1 MTFSLAGKRAAVTG
15 GGRGIGAAIARM
27 LAEAGAKVTI
37 LGRTISTLDQ
47 HAESLRPYGLS
58 IQVAPVDV
66 TDESSVA
73 KAFATMGP
81 VDILVNNAGIAHV
94 AAFEKT
100 SAADWERVF
109 RVNVLGAVICS
120 QQVLPKM
127 VERKWGRIVNIAST
141 AGLKGY
147 TRLST
152 YTASKHAL
160 IGMTR
165 ALALETATT
174 GVTVNAVCP
183 TYTETDMT
191 AEGITNISARLQ
203 TSTEEARKQ
212 LTKQIPQGEMAK
224 PEQVAAS
231 VLWLCSTEAASV
243 TGIAL
248 PIAGGEVM

>member
-15 GGRGIGAAIARM
+15 GGRGIGAAIART
-27 LAEAGAKVTI
+27 LAESGAEVTI

-47 HAESLRPYGLS
+47 HAESLRRDGLN
-58 IQVAPVDV
+58 IKVAPVDV
-66 TDESSVA
+66 TDEANVA
-73 KAFATMGP
+73 QAFAKLGQI
-81 VDILVNNAGIAHV
+81 DILINNAGIAHV
-94 AAFEKT
+94 APFEAT
-100 SAADWERVF
+100 SVADWERVF
-109 RVNVLGAVICS
+109 RVNVLGAVLCS

-127 VERKWGRIVNIAST
+127 VERKSGRIVNIAST

-147 TRLST
+147 TRLSA

-191 AEGITNISARLQ
+191 AEGIKSISARLQ
-203 TSTEEARKQ
+203 TTAEEARKQ

-224 PEQVAAS
+224 PEQVAAA
-231 VLWLCSTEAASV
+231 VLWLCLEQAASV
-243 TGIAL
+243 TGVAL

>member
-1 MTFSLAGKRAAVTG
+1 MTVSLAGKRAAVTG
-15 GGRGIGAAIARM
+15 GGRGIGAAITRT
-27 LAEAGAKVTI
+27 LAEAGAHVTI

-47 HAESLRPYGLS
+47 HAESLRRDGLN
-58 IQVAPVDV
+58 IKVAPVDV
-66 TDESSVA
+66 TDESSVSQ
-73 KAFATMGP
+73 AFAKLGQIE
-81 VDILVNNAGIAHV
+81 ILINNAGIAHV
-94 AAFEKT
+94 APFEKT
-100 SAADWERVF
+100 PVADWERVF
-109 RVNVLGAVICS
+109 RVNLLGAVLCS
-120 QQVLPKM
+120 QHVLSKM
-127 VERKWGRIVNIAST
+127 VERRWGRIVNIAST

-147 TRLST
+147 TRLAA

-191 AEGITNISARLQ
+191 AEGIKNISTRLQ
-203 TSTEEARKQ
+203 TSPEEARKQ
-212 LTKQIPQGEMAK
+212 LTKQIPQSEMAK
-224 PEQVAAS
+224 PEQVAAA
-231 VLWLCSTEAASV
+231 VLWLCSAEASNV

>member
-15 GGRGIGAAIARM
+15 GGRGIGAAIART
-27 LAEAGAKVTI
+27 LAEAGAEVTI

-47 HAESLRPYGLS
+47 HAESLRRDGLN
-58 IQVAPVDV
+58 IKVAPLDV

-73 KAFATMGP
+73 ETFATIGRID
-81 VDILVNNAGIAHV
+81 VLINNAGIAHV
-94 AAFEKT
+94 ATFENT
-100 SAADWERVF
+100 PAAEWERVF
-109 RVNVLGAVICS
+109 RVNVLGAVLCS

-127 VERKWGRIVNIAST
+127 IGNKWGRIVNLAST

-147 TRLST
+147 TRLSA
-152 YTASKHAL
+152 YTASKHAV

-165 ALALETATT
+165 ALALETAAT

-183 TYTETDMT
+183 TYTETAMT
-191 AEGITNISARLQ
+191 AEGIKSISARLQ
-203 TSTEEARKQ
+203 TSAEEARKQ
-212 LTKQIPQGEMAK
+212 LTKQIPQGELAK
-224 PEQVAAS
+224 PEQVAAG
-231 VLWLCSTEAASV
+231 VLWLCSAEAASV

>member
-15 GGRGIGAAIARM
+15 GGRGIGAAIARG
-27 LAEAGAKVTI
+27 LAAVGAEVTI
-37 LGRTISTLDQ
+37 LGRRISTLNQ
-47 HAESLRPYGLS
+47 HAEAMRRDGFNVR
-58 IQVAPVDV
+58 VASVDV
-66 TDESSVA
+66 TDESNVKQTFA
-73 KAFATMGP
+73 KLEE
-81 VDILVNNAGIAHV
+81 VDILINNAGAAHV
-94 AAFEKT
+94 ATFDKT
-100 SAADWERVF
+100 TAADWERLF
-109 RVNVLGAVICS
+109 HVNVLGAVFCS

-127 VERKWGRIVNIAST
+127 VARKWGRIVNIAST

-147 TRLST
+147 TRLSA

-160 IGMTR
+160 VGLTR

-191 AEGITNISARLQ
+191 AEGIKNISARLQ
-203 TSTEEARKQ
+203 TSAEEARKQ

-224 PEQVAAS
+224 PEQVAAA
-231 VLWLCSTEAASV
+231 VLWLCSAEAASV

>member
-1 MTFSLAGKRAAVTG
+1 VTISLAGKRAAVTG
-15 GGRGIGAAIARM
+15 GGRGIGAAISRA
-27 LAEAGAKVTI
+27 LAAAGAEVTI

-47 HAESLRPYGLS
+47 HAETLRRDGLS
-58 IQVAPVDV
+58 VKVAPLDV
-66 TDESSVA
+66 TDEASVA
-73 KAFATMGP
+73 QALAKIGN

-94 AAFEKT
+94 ASFEKT
-100 SAADWERVF
+100 AAADWERLF
-109 RVNVLGAVICS
+109 RMNVLGAVFCS

-127 VERKWGRIVNIAST
+127 IERGWGRIANIAST

-147 TRLST
+147 TRLSA
-152 YTASKHAL
+152 YVASKHAL

-165 ALALETATT
+165 ALALETVTT

-191 AEGITNISARLQ
+191 AEGIKNISARLQ
-203 TSTEEARKQ
+203 TSLEEARKQ
-212 LTKQIPQGEMAK
+212 FTKQIPQGEMVQ
-224 PEQVAAS
+224 PQQVAAA
-231 VLWLCSTEAASV
+231 VLWLCSAEAASV

>member
-15 GGRGIGAAIARM
+15 GGRGIGAAIARS
-27 LAEAGAKVTI
+27 LAEAGAEVTI

-47 HAESLRPYGLS
+47 NAESLRQDGLS
-58 IQVAPVDV
+58 IKVSPIDV
-66 TDESSVA
+66 TDELSVQQT
-73 KAFATMGP
+73 FARLGDF
-81 VDILVNNAGIAHV
+81 DILINNAGVAHV
-94 AAFEKT
+94 APFEKT
-100 SAADWERVF
+100 TAADWERVF
-109 RVNVLGAVICS
+109 RVNLLGAVFCS
-120 QQVLPKM
+120 QQVLPTM
-127 VERKWGRIVNIAST
+127 TTRKWGRIVNIAST

-147 TRLST
+147 TRLSA

-160 IGMTR
+160 IGVTR
-165 ALALETATT
+165 ALALETATA

-191 AEGITNISARLQ
+191 AEGIKSISARLQ
-203 TSTEEARKQ
+203 TSAEEARKQ

-224 PEQVAAS
+224 PEQVAAG
-231 VLWLCSTEAASV
+231 VLWLCSDEAASV

>member
-15 GGRGIGAAIARM
+15 GGRGIGAAIART
-27 LAEAGAKVTI
+27 LAEAGADVTI
-37 LGRTISTLDQ
+37 LGRNISTLDQ
-47 HAESLRPYGLS
+47 HAESLRRDGLN
-58 IQVAPVDV
+58 IKVAPVDV
-66 TDESSVA
+66 SDESSVA
-73 KAFATMGP
+73 QAFAKLGP

-94 AAFEKT
+94 ASFETT

-109 RVNVLGAVICS
+109 RANVLGAVLCS

-127 VERKWGRIVNIAST
+127 VERKSGRIVNIAST

-147 TRLST
+147 TRLSA

-160 IGMTR
+160 IGLTR
-165 ALALETATT
+165 ALALETATS

-191 AEGITNISARLQ
+191 AEGIKSISARLQ
-203 TSTEEARKQ
+203 TSAEEARKQ
-212 LTKQIPQGEMAK
+212 LTKHIPQGEMAK
-224 PEQVAAS
+224 PEQVAAA
-231 VLWLCSTEAASV
+231 VLWLCSAEAASV

-248 PIAGGEVM
+248 PIAGGEIM

>member
-15 GGRGIGAAIARM
+15 GGRGIGAAIARV
-27 LAEAGAKVTI
+27 LAEAGADVTI
-37 LGRTISTLDQ
+37 LGRNISTLDQ
-47 HAESLRPYGLS
+47 HAESLRGDGLN
-58 IQVAPVDV
+58 IKVAPVDV
-66 TDESSVA
+66 TDESGVSQ
-73 KAFATMGP
+73 AFAKLGP

-94 AAFEKT
+94 ASFEKT

-109 RVNVLGAVICS
+109 RVNVVGAVLCS
-120 QQVLPKM
+120 QQVLPRM
-127 VERKWGRIVNIAST
+127 LERKWGRIVNIAST

-147 TRLST
+147 TRLSA

-191 AEGITNISARLQ
+191 AEGIRNISARLQ
-203 TSTEEARKQ
+203 TSAEEARKQ
-212 LTKQIPQGEMAK
+212 LTKQIPQGELAK

-231 VLWLCSTEAASV
+231 VLWLCSAEAASV

>member
-1 MTFSLAGKRAAVTG
+1 MTLSLAGKRAAVTG
-15 GGRGIGAAIARM
+15 GGRGIGAAIART
-27 LAEAGAKVTI
+27 LAETGAEVTI

-47 HAESLRPYGLS
+47 HAESLRRDGLN
-58 IQVAPVDV
+58 INVATIDV

-73 KAFATMGP
+73 KAFAKLGEI
-81 VDILVNNAGIAHV
+81 DILINNAGIAHV
-94 AAFEKT
+94 APFEKT
-100 SAADWERVF
+100 TASDWDRVL
-109 RVNVLGAVICS
+109 RVNLLGAVLCS
-120 QQVLPKM
+120 QQVLPRM

-147 TRLST
+147 TRLSA

-160 IGMTR
+160 VGMTR

-191 AEGITNISARLQ
+191 AEGIKSISARLQ
-203 TSTEEARKQ
+203 TSVEEARKH

-224 PEQVAAS
+224 PEEVAAA
-231 VLWLCSTEAASV
+231 VLWLCSVQAASV

>member
-15 GGRGIGAAIARM
+15 GGRGIGAAIART
-27 LAEAGAKVTI
+27 LAEAGADVTI
-37 LGRTISTLDQ
+37 LGRTISILDQ
-47 HAESLRPYGLS
+47 HAESLRRDGLH
-58 IQVAPVDV
+58 IKVAPLDV
-66 TDESSVA
+66 TNESTVSE
-73 KAFATMGP
+73 AFAKLGQI
-81 VDILVNNAGIAHV
+81 DILINNAGIAHV
-94 AAFEKT
+94 APFEKT
-100 SAADWERVF
+100 AAVDWERVL
-109 RVNVLGAVICS
+109 RVNLLGAVFCS

-127 VERKWGRIVNIAST
+127 VQHNWGRIVNVAST

-147 TRLST
+147 TRLSA

-183 TYTETDMT
+183 TYTESDMT
-191 AEGITNISARLQ
+191 AEGIKSISARLQ
-203 TSTEEARKQ
+203 TSAEEARKQ
-212 LTKQIPQGEMAK
+212 VTKQIPQGAMAK
-224 PEQVAAS
+224 PEQVAAA

>member
-15 GGRGIGAAIARM
+15 GGRGIGAAIARV
-27 LAEAGAKVTI
+27 LAEADATVTI
-37 LGRTISTLDQ
+37 LGRTMSTLDQ
-47 HAESLRPYGLS
+47 NAESLRQNGLNVN
-58 IQVAPVDV
+58 VAPVDV
-66 TDESSVA
+66 TDESSVQQ
-73 KAFATMGP
+73 AFARLGDI
-81 VDILVNNAGIAHV
+81 DILINNAGIAHV
-94 AAFEKT
+94 APFEKT
-100 SAADWERVF
+100 TSADWERVF
-109 RVNVLGAVICS
+109 RVNLLGAVLCS
-120 QQVLPKM
+120 QHVLPRM

-147 TRLST
+147 TRLSA

-160 IGMTR
+160 VGMTR
-165 ALALETATT
+165 ALALETATS

-191 AEGITNISARLQ
+191 AEGIKSISARLQ
-203 TSTEEARKQ
+203 TSAEEARKQ

-224 PEQVAAS
+224 PEQVAAA
-231 VLWLCSTEAASV
+231 VLWLCSEQAAPV

>member
-15 GGRGIGAAIARM
+15 GGRGIGAAIART
-27 LAEAGAKVTI
+27 LADAGAEVTI
-37 LGRTISTLDQ
+37 LGRTISTLDH
-47 HAESLRPYGLS
+47 HAESLRRDGLN
-58 IQVAPVDV
+58 IKVAPVDV
-66 TDESSVA
+66 TQEASVA
-73 KAFATMGP
+73 AAFAKLGP
-81 VDILVNNAGIAHV
+81 IEILVNNAGIAHI
-94 AAFEKT
+94 APFDKT
-100 SAADWERVF
+100 AVADWERVF
-109 RVNVLGAVICS
+109 RVNVLGAVLCS

-127 VERKWGRIVNIAST
+127 VEHKWGRIVNIAST

-147 TRLST
+147 TRLSA

-160 IGMTR
+160 VGMTR
-165 ALALETATT
+165 ALALETATS

-191 AEGITNISARLQ
+191 AEGIKSISERLQ
-203 TSTEEARKQ
+203 TTAEEARKQ

-224 PEQVAAS
+224 PEEVAAS
-231 VLWLCSTEAASV
+231 VLWLCSAEAASV

>member
-15 GGRGIGAAIARM
+15 GGRGIGAAIARA
-27 LAEAGAKVTI
+27 LAEADATVTI
-37 LGRTISTLDQ
+37 LGRTMSTLDQ
-47 HAESLRPYGLS
+47 NAESLRQDGLNVN
-58 IQVAPVDV
+58 VAPVDV
-66 TDESSVA
+66 TDESSVQQ
-73 KAFATMGP
+73 AFAKLGDL
-81 VDILVNNAGIAHV
+81 DILINNAGMAHV
-94 AAFEKT
+94 APFEKT
-100 SAADWERVF
+100 TAADWERVF
-109 RVNVLGAVICS
+109 RVNLLGSVLCS
-120 QQVLPKM
+120 QQVLPRM

-147 TRLST
+147 TRLSA

-160 IGMTR
+160 VGMTR
-165 ALALETATT
+165 ALALETATS

-191 AEGITNISARLQ
+191 AEGIKSISARLQ
-203 TSTEEARKQ
+203 TSAEEARKQ

-224 PEQVAAS
+224 PEQVAAA
-231 VLWLCSTEAASV
+231 VLWLCSEQAAPV

>member
-15 GGRGIGAAIARM
+15 GGRGIGAAIART
-27 LAEAGAKVTI
+27 LSEAGADVTI
-37 LGRTISTLDQ
+37 LGRNISTLDQ
-47 HAESLRPYGLS
+47 HAEALRRDGLT
-58 IQVAPVDV
+58 IKVAPIDV
-66 TDESSVA
+66 TEESSVTQ
-73 KAFATMGP
+73 AFTKLGP
-81 VDILVNNAGIAHV
+81 VDILVNNAGIAH
-94 AAFEKT
+94 AASFEKT

-109 RVNVLGAVICS
+109 RVNVFGAVLCS
-120 QQVLPKM
+120 QQVLPQM
-127 VERKWGRIVNIAST
+127 TERRWGRIVNIAST

-147 TRLST
+147 TRLSA

-165 ALALETATT
+165 ALALEMATT

-191 AEGITNISARLQ
+191 AEGITSISARLQ

>member
-1 MTFSLAGKRAAVTG
+1 MTFSLAGKRTAVTG
-15 GGRGIGAAIARM
+15 GGRGIGAAIAR
-27 LAEAGAKVTI
+27 AFAVAGAEVTI
-37 LGRTISTLDQ
+37 LGRTISMLDQ
-47 HAESLRPYGLS
+47 QAEMLRGDGLRVK
-58 IQVAPVDV
+58 VARIDV
-66 TDESSVA
+66 ADESSV
-73 KAFATMGP
+73 KQAFAELGDI
-81 VDILVNNAGIAHV
+81 DILINNAGLAHV
-94 AAFEKT
+94 ATFENT
-100 SAADWERVF
+100 TAADWQRLF
-109 RVNVLGAVICS
+109 HVNVLGAVFCS
-120 QQVLPKM
+120 QQALPKM

-147 TRLST
+147 TRLSA

-165 ALALETATT
+165 VLALETATT

-191 AEGITNISARLQ
+191 AEGIKNISARLQ
-203 TSTEEARKQ
+203 TTAEEARKQ

-224 PEQVAAS
+224 PEQVAAA
-231 VLWLCSTEAASV
+231 VLWLCSAEAASV

>member
-15 GGRGIGAAIARM
+15 GGRGIGAAIART
-27 LAEAGAKVTI
+27 LSEAGADVTI
-37 LGRTISTLDQ
+37 LGRNISTLDQ
-47 HAESLRPYGLS
+47 HAEALRRDGLT
-58 IQVAPVDV
+58 IKVAPIDV
-66 TDESSVA
+66 TEESSVTQ
-73 KAFATMGP
+73 AFTKLGP
-81 VDILVNNAGIAHV
+81 VDILVNNAGIAH
-94 AAFEKT
+94 AASFEKT
-100 SAADWERVF
+100 SAADWERIF
-109 RVNVLGAVICS
+109 RVNVFGAVLCS
-120 QQVLPKM
+120 QQVLPQM
-127 VERKWGRIVNIAST
+127 TERKWGRIVNIAST

-147 TRLST
+147 TRLSA

-165 ALALETATT
+165 ALALEMATT

-191 AEGITNISARLQ
+191 AEGITSISARLQ